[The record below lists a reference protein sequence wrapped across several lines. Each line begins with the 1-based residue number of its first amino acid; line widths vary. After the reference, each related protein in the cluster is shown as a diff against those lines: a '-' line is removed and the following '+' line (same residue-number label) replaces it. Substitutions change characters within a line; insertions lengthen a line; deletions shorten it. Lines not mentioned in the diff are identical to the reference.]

1 MQDLGINVYDLL
13 KLLNVVEGP
22 DSNRNAIH
30 ELMKI
35 FVVSLV
41 NLPMLISSF
50 SCVICPSSIFV
61 CT

>member
-13 KLLNVVEGP
+13 KLLNVVEAP
-22 DSNRNAIH
+22 DSNRNDIH

-41 NLPMLISSF
+41 NLPILISFF
-50 SCVICPSSIFV
+50 SRVICPSSIFV